1 MKENW
6 KPGTL
11 IYPLPAVLV
20 SCGATPDEYNLLTVA
35 WTGTVCTN
43 PPMCYISVRP
53 ERHSYDI
60 IRRTGEFVIN
70 LTTEELARATDWCGV
85 RSGRDHDKFRETG
98 LTPAPATV
106 VKAPV
111 IAEAPLSIECR
122 VRQILPLGS
131 HDLFLA
137 EVVNI
142 QADSRYID
150 PETGKLE
157 LQKAR
162 PIVYSHGEYFAGP
175 YAGLLRLVG
184 PPQKENQTGA
194 TTRQNEKITP
204 VDGKFPSASY
214 FGTAGNAYLFS
225 DKAAAHSGSRNP
237 TKILSEAISKGRF
250 TNIPSVEST
259 RISSSREAVR
269 TFSFRLS
276 AL

>member
-1 MKENW
+1 
-6 KPGTL
+6 
-11 IYPLPAVLV
+11 
-20 SCGATPDEYNLLTVA
+20 
-35 WTGTVCTN
+35 
-43 PPMCYISVRP
+43 MCYISVRP

-98 LTPAPATV
+98 LTPVPATV

-111 IAEAPLSIECR
+111 VAEAPLSIECR

-150 PETGKLE
+150 SETGKLE

-162 PIVYSHGEYFAGP
+162 PIVYSHGEYFALGRMLG
-175 YAGLLRLVG
+175 YFGWSVRRK
-184 PPQKENQTGA
+184 KENQTGA
-194 TTRQNEKITP
+194 TTRQNEKNSPCGRKIS
-204 VDGKFPSASY
+204 VRF
-214 FGTAGNAYLFS
+214 LFRY
-225 DKAAAHSGSRNP
+225 SR
-237 TKILSEAISKGRF
+237 K
-250 TNIPSVEST
+250 
-259 RISSSREAVR
+259 
-269 TFSFRLS
+269 RLS
-276 AL
+276 FFRQGCGPLRLAESDQNLVGSDQQRPFHQHTVGRKHADQLFA